1 MPLHPS
7 LLRSKGSKQKLSTST
22 STWEPFSMTSLTG
35 LRTCQF
41 CSRKR
46 INVCISLRGIIR
58 STWMIFWRPSTKQS
72 IIWYNSLCFF
82 NSLRIV
88 DAAKLH
94 WVVKTASMLIGSEV
108 TDGDTHYEQK
118 VLRWLQAVLA
128 DDTFPL
134 NDEHRLQS
142 EKCQICYSHWKQRL
156 AHTMIILM
164 CETTYCCFH
173 LELLGFTATA
183 AVALCVCVC
192 VGGGGGV
199 HACVCVCVCVWGG
212 GYHGF

>member
-7 LLRSKGSKQKLSTST
+7 LFRSKGSKQKLSTST

-35 LRTCQF
+35 LRTRQF

-58 STWMIFWRPSTKQS
+58 STCMIFWRPSTKQS

-108 TDGDTHYEQK
+108 TDGDTHYERK
-118 VLRWLQAVLA
+118 VLRWLQAALA
-128 DDTFPL
+128 DDTCPL
-134 NDEHRLQS
+134 NDELKAQTSVREVSDMLLSLKTKTSTYNDHINMWNNVLLLPS
-142 EKCQICYSHWKQRL
+142 GTSGFYCHCCCCS
-156 AHTMIILM
+156 M
-164 CETTYCCFH
+164 C
-173 LELLGFTATA
+173 
-183 AVALCVCVC
+183 VCVCGGGGAECICVC
-192 VGGGGGV
+192 VGGGEVPWFLG
-199 HACVCVCVCVWGG
+199 
-212 GYHGF
+212 